1 MILLTCLHGW
11 LEKWLA
17 LDSLSYFA
25 ERHTSLGKAE
35 AVTVGKEKFEGQ
47 NKNAFRRV

>member
-1 MILLTCLHGW
+1 MILFTSLHGW

-25 ERHTSLGKAE
+25 ERHTSLAKTE
-35 AVTVGKEKFEGQ
+35 VVTVKREKSEGQ
-47 NKNAFRRV
+47 NKNAVRRV

>member
-1 MILLTCLHGW
+1 MILFASLHGW

-25 ERHTSLGKAE
+25 ERYTSLGKTGVVA
-35 AVTVGKEKFEGQ
+35 VGKEKLQGQ
-47 NKNAFRRV
+47 NKNAVRRV